1 MPITSFNKI
10 YTSDQDTLPMY
21 QKIKEHILE
30 KIALGEWKPQQKI
43 PSENEIATALQISRM
58 TVNRAFK
65 ELTEEGYLFREKGAG
80 TFVAEPFQLI
90 PFFELMP
97 ISEEIAIEGHQ
108 YTAKIIRLSEESDQ
122 SPYFEDFKAFLHAN
136 TDNAPDNTE
145 IAAAFFYSEILY
157 FNQNVPI
164 QFEKR
169 YVLKSFAPQ
178 YSSEKLQKICST
190 SYLQT
195 LSPTLSQQHTL
206 EAIVPDAVLQN
217 ILQIEAGVAC
227 FKVEEILQVHDKVI
241 SYAEQ
246 YYPAS
251 RYKFHSKI
259 S

>member
-1 MPITSFNKI
+1 MPATSFSKI
-10 YTSDQDTLPMY
+10 HISNNDSLPMY

-30 KIALGEWKPQQKI
+30 RIALGDWKPQQKI
-43 PSENEIATALQISRM
+43 PSENEIAAELNISRM

-65 ELTEEGYLFREKGAG
+65 ELTEEGYLYREKGAG

-97 ISEEIAIEGHQ
+97 ISQEIAIEGNLYQ
-108 YTAKIIRLSEESDQ
+108 AKIIRLSEESTEALYPKELQ
-122 SPYFEDFKAFLHAN
+122 NFFNREEALVEED
-136 TDNAPDNTE
+136 
-145 IAAAFFYSEILY
+145 FFYSEILY
-157 FNQNVPI
+157 LNQEHPI
-164 QFEKR
+164 QLEKR
-169 YVLKSFAPQ
+169 YVLKSFAPH
-178 YSSEKLQKICST
+178 YIGEKFQRACTT
-190 SYLQT
+190 SYLQS

-206 EAIVPDAVLQN
+206 EAIMPDDILRD
-217 ILQIEAGVAC
+217 ILQIEREIAC
-227 FKVEEILQVHDKVI
+227 FKVQEILQVADTII